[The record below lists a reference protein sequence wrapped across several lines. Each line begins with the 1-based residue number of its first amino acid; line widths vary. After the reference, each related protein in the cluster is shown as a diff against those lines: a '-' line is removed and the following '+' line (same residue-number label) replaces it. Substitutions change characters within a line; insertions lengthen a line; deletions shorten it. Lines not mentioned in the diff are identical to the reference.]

1 MNHVPNTQVTLAG
14 DTLHVTTW
22 STSDRTV
29 LAGAQAA
36 SARGDELATWF
47 AHLVTAGAAAVTAA
61 GAGTDLARIDQA
73 LDRLDRE
80 LQRSLQ
86 QVVDRLHASVA
97 KATDPTTGDVA
108 VAAQAA
114 VDRLAEGV
122 QRVLTGS
129 DALLPEASA
138 RAVNQVTASALS
150 EIHRLLDTDRRQL
163 GSLIAADRERSAVE
177 LSRSISQQNGHLAE
191 VVGELRALLANASV
205 AAASQASGPR
215 KGLVYE
221 AAVKEAVHAIAAAA
235 GDGGADGVGG
245 SAGTD
250 GSRHGDVV
258 VDLRSLPMR
267 PRLVVECKNRPGA
280 VVSLRQWEA
289 ALEQAL
295 HARNAAVAIG
305 VCPRNQMPS
314 PDTPVLVLDGR
325 RLVVAWDDSDSDELL
340 RAVYQLGRLAAA
352 QQRQDATCSA
362 TELEAHVRAIAAGM
376 APLDE
381 IQRQAASCRRAAE
394 KISATA
400 QDLRTDLG
408 ARIEAVQDRL
418 VPAA

>member
-163 GSLIAADRERSAVE
+163 GSLIAADRERSAVD
-177 LSRSISQQNGHLAE
+177 SRGRSASRTATSPRSLASFERCWRTPPWRPLRRRAGPARGSCTRPPSRRPCTPSQQPPETVERMVWAAALAPTGHVMETSSWTCAACPCDPASSSSARTVLVPWCHSGSGRQPWSKRSTLATPRWPSGS
-191 VVGELRALLANASV
+191 VHGIRCPARTRRCWCSTV
-205 AAASQASGPR
+205 AAWWWPGTTPTATSCSGPSTSWVASR
-215 KGLVYE
+215 QLS
-221 AAVKEAVHAIAAAA
+221 
-235 GDGGADGVGG
+235 
-245 SAGTD
+245 SA
-250 GSRHGDVV
+250 R
-258 VDLRSLPMR
+258 MR
-267 PRLVVECKNRPGA
+267 P
-280 VVSLRQWEA
+280 
-289 ALEQAL
+289 
-295 HARNAAVAIG
+295 
-305 VCPRNQMPS
+305 
-314 PDTPVLVLDGR
+314 
-325 RLVVAWDDSDSDELL
+325 
-340 RAVYQLGRLAAA
+340 
-352 QQRQDATCSA
+352 
-362 TELEAHVRAIAAGM
+362 
-376 APLDE
+376 APLPSSKLMFE
-381 IQRQAASCRRAAE
+381 R
-394 KISATA
+394 
-400 QDLRTDLG
+400 
-408 ARIEAVQDRL
+408 
-418 VPAA
+418 